1 MSICGIA
8 ASISSFKDDIIAKI
22 SGFLDLKETLGTLP
36 GIDTLKSLLPAG
48 LASLKDKLQ
57 GMLPDIPISTSAFS
71 SLRSDLG
78 SIVGSASAF
87 ASGLS
92 GFVSKYSGITS
103 LRGMANINLSDLAN
117 SAFSLGGS
125 FDPLHIGHLAIAE
138 SSLNNCDF
146 FLFIPAKQ
154 SPHKSSLP
162 VVSDLHRIKMLE
174 LIVSNLS
181 NTNKFSFN
189 MIFSLFP

>member
-22 SGFLDLKETLGTLP
+22 SGFLDLKKTLGTIP
-36 GIDTLKSLLPAG
+36 GITSLESLLPAG

-125 FDPLHIGHLAIAE
+125 FDPC
-138 SSLNNCDF
+138 SSD
-146 FLFIPAKQ
+146 IPN
-154 SPHKSSLP
+154 
-162 VVSDLHRIKMLE
+162 V
-174 LIVSNLS
+174 LS
-181 NTNKFSFN
+181 GADG
-189 MIFSLFP
+189 L